1 MPQCGVACT
10 VLLRWTLADSN
21 IILQRNNLSSAFLA
35 SSVRNGETVTFNTKL
50 IVVSTTL
57 ADDER
62 TAYF

>member
-1 MPQCGVACT
+1 MSQCGVACT

-21 IILQRNNLSSAFLA
+21 IILQRNNLCS
-35 SSVRNGETVTFNTKL
+35 ETVTFNTKL